1 MTVGHN
7 SKELTA
13 QEKMALWG
21 HHVSK
26 RVELKRRQDALK
38 AEESK
43 LKADTKNDGL
53 PEKEIKDYLDC
64 MFSTDKQKKVEQ
76 FNMMKRNRIRL
87 GLIHDD
93 RNEDLLA
100 DRVTNE
106 QMIFAAGTEAGLA
119 AVDRASPYAPASTE
133 DKTWL
138 SGYDDGQRI
147 MRDNLQAAM
156 EKKLAQRT
164 KEEVAP
170 TGDDPF
176 SDGD

>member
-7 SKELTA
+7 SKELTPA
-13 QEKMALWG
+13 EHQALWG

-38 AEESK
+38 AEEAK

-93 RNEDLLA
+93 RQADLLA

-119 AVDRASPYAPASTE
+119 AVDRVSPYAPASTE
-133 DKTWL
+133 DRAWL
-138 SGYDDGQRI
+138 DGYSEGQRI